1 MGRTSNDQRKFRWE
15 QLEGRAA
22 DAHMRQLN
30 DSRSLAGEENRPGL
44 SAIARRAE
52 EEGTDESS
60 PALQCWDRLFPTLT
74 QQ

>member
-1 MGRTSNDQRKFRWE
+1 MVSS
-15 QLEGRAA
+15 A
-22 DAHMRQLN
+22 DLRELN

-60 PALQCWDRLFPTLT
+60 PALQCWVSVF
-74 QQ
+74 